1 MLTLMTCLKLITGS
15 YDFSFQKIPWAK
27 RFLRSWSARHQAVMV
42 QATSLAIIPHTGIK
56 NRDAD
61 HWHFCSGLCDNGPSY
76 FYHISDCNLFSH
88 NAVKEFQ
95 NCKIKRF
102 LLQVAKM
109 CFCNLMVSTASCT
122 CRSLY
127 FCGIPD
133 IVCISLQLEIFLIYT
148 GWKIKTRPGPSLAAR
163 ELTSQNRDTRMEQSR
178 SLCGDFFSILVMSIL
193 AL

>member
-1 MLTLMTCLKLITGS
+1 MTVHFKRSLERK
-15 YDFSFQKIPWAK
+15 DFSGVEVPDTRLWWFRPRHWQL
-27 RFLRSWSARHQAVMV
+27 FLTQVSKTGTLTTGTFDPDFVTMV
-42 QATSLAIIPHTGIK
+42 P
-56 NRDAD
+56 
-61 HWHFCSGLCDNGPSY
+61 
-76 FYHISDCNLFSH
+76 H

-109 CFCNLMVSTASCT
+109 CFCNLIVSTASST

-127 FCGIPD
+127 FRGIPD

-148 GWKIKTRPGPSLAAR
+148 GWKIKTRPGPSLAAL